1 MRPMGREPLELLEEL
16 LRVTLAMHGEVLAGS
31 LDHLP
36 EYLTARQHLIDA
48 LGPLL
53 QELGDADRS
62 RALTLL
68 REIVEKDEE
77 VRRWVEELLKRELVS
92 LKEGQKTVQ
101 AMRAFRESLGGPTS
115 SRFIEGEG

>member
-1 MRPMGREPLELLEEL
+1 MGREPLELLEEL
-16 LRVTLAMHGEVLAGS
+16 LRVTLEMHGEVLAGS

-36 EYLTARQHLIDA
+36 EYLTTRQHLIDA

-62 RALTLL
+62 QALALL
-68 REIVEKDEE
+68 QEIVKKDEE
-77 VRRWVEELLKRELVS
+77 VRHRVEELLKRELAS
-92 LKEGQKTVQ
+92 LKEGRKTVQ

-115 SRFIEGEG
+115 SRFIEEEG

>member
-1 MRPMGREPLELLEEL
+1 MGREPLELLEEL
-16 LRVTLAMHGEVLAGS
+16 LRVTLEMHGEVLAGS
-31 LDHLP
+31 LNRLP

-62 RALTLL
+62 QALALL

-77 VRRWVEELLKRELVS
+77 IRHWVEGLLKRELAS
-92 LKEGQKTVQ
+92 LKEGQRTVQ
-101 AMRAFRESLGGPTS
+101 AMRAFRESLGDSAS
-115 SRFIEGEG
+115 SRFIEEEG

>member
-1 MRPMGREPLELLEEL
+1 MGREPLELLEEL
-16 LRVTLAMHGEVLAGS
+16 LRVTLEMHGEVLAGS

-48 LGPLL
+48 LGPRL

-62 RALTLL
+62 QALTLL
-68 REIVEKDEE
+68 REIVKKDEE
-77 VRRWVEELLKRELVS
+77 VRHRVERLLKRELAS
-92 LKEGQKTVQ
+92 LKQGQKTVQ
-101 AMRAFRESLGGPTS
+101 AMRAFRESLGDSAS